1 MYFMPPLNKF
11 YYLSYLITQEIAVLR
26 GGGGSLIRIMQKF
39 GSLDYRACG
48 QNINI
53 LSFNQSI
60 FCRYGSFKIYMI
72 KLFGWKLFTIHS
84 SFFDLIQ

>member
-26 GGGGSLIRIMQKF
+26 VFSRIRIMQKF

-48 QNINI
+48 QNITI

-72 KLFGWKLFTIHS
+72 KLFGWKLFTSHS